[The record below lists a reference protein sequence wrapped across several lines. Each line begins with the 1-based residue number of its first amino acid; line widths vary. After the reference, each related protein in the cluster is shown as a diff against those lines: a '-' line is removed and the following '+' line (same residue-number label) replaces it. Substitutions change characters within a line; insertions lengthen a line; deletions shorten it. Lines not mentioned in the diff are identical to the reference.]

1 MTRFIRPWAG
11 LVLAGLLA
19 AACTSTSDSASPSTA
34 ASPSPTASQ
43 EASPSPEKEA
53 KGIFKLDHLIF
64 VVQENR
70 SFDHYFGTY
79 PGANGIPKKVCVPH
93 PALGDKCMEPY
104 HDTDQKD
111 VGGPHA
117 KPQSDIDVNGGKMDG
132 FIRAALLQ
140 ATNVCAANPTDGS
153 CKDRVGPQGQ
163 PEVMGYHTSDEIRN
177 YWAYADQFVLHDR
190 MFASVDSWTLP
201 AHLFLVSGWSAYC
214 KNHRKAST
222 CTSDIYGVEKAKR
235 DEVPY
240 AWTDITYLLHKN
252 DVSWAYYVAPGT
264 CWTSDCAGTKEG
276 TANAMNVLPGFQTV
290 HQNDQIGNI
299 QEHPE
304 YFKAAEEGT
313 LPSVSWVIPG
323 RGFSEHPGNGEPI
336 TGGIAWV
343 TKVVNAAMASPNWES
358 TAIFVSWDDWG
369 GFYDHVKPP
378 RVDENGYGIRVPSF
392 MISPYA
398 KQGFIDSQVLSSDA
412 YLKLIEDRFLDGQ
425 RLDPETDGRPDPRP
439 TVREDVKILGNL
451 IRDFNFKQDPRP
463 PFFLDPYQKG
473 AVPLREAPADTF
485 DGIFNP

>member
-1 MTRFIRPWAG
+1 MTRFTRLLAG
-11 LVLAGLLA
+11 LTLAGLLA
-19 AACTSTSDSASPSTA
+19 AACSSASDSPSPAAQDSSPTAASVSASASP
-34 ASPSPTASQ
+34 
-43 EASPSPEKEA
+43 EKAA

-79 PGANGIPKKVCVPH
+79 PGADGIPKDVCVPH
-93 PALGDKCMEPY
+93 PVLGTKCMKPY

-132 FIRAALLQ
+132 FIRSALLQ
-140 ATNVCAANPTDGS
+140 ATNVCAAHPTYES
-153 CKDRVGPQGQ
+153 CKDQTGPQGQ
-163 PEVMGYHTSDEIRN
+163 PEVMGYHTRDEIRN
-177 YWAYADQFVLHDR
+177 YWTYADQFVLHDR

-214 KNHRKAST
+214 QNHRKPNT
-222 CTSDIYGVEKAKR
+222 CTSEIYGAEKAKR
-235 DEVPY
+235 DAVPY

-264 CWTSDCAGTKEG
+264 CWTSDCAGSKEG

-304 YFKAAEEGT
+304 FFKAAQEGT

-343 TKVVNAAMASPNWES
+343 TKVVNAAMASPNWGS

-369 GFYDHVKPP
+369 GFYDH
-378 RVDENGYGIRVPSF
+378 
-392 MISPYA
+392 
-398 KQGFIDSQVLSSDA
+398 
-412 YLKLIEDRFLDGQ
+412 
-425 RLDPETDGRPDPRP
+425 
-439 TVREDVKILGNL
+439 
-451 IRDFNFKQDPRP
+451 
-463 PFFLDPYQKG
+463 
-473 AVPLREAPADTF
+473 
-485 DGIFNP
+485 